1 MRVDAEQTRQL
12 EFAHALLE
20 QIGVGII
27 SCDAHGENWVRNAA
41 SLAVLGLPDTGLRPE
56 QAAPLLDILTPEGRA
71 LPVDAYP
78 LLRTLR
84 GEDVAEAELMVGPAG
99 GPHRVVISCN
109 TQLRASDGRV
119 LGAVSALT
127 DVTAERAAQRQ
138 LVLAREE
145 ADRARTFYNAVL
157 AAMPDYVFVRD
168 LASGALVYGSHDRPV
183 LGMTT
188 ARMTELGPIH
198 AADLVHPEDRARLA
212 AVNVAAGDLQD
223 GQVLQIR
230 YRGRHAD
237 GSWRWMSRRITPF
250 RRDATGAVVEVL
262 GVLRDITDLVNVEE
276 AFRHAALHDSLTG
289 LPNRGLLMDR
299 LEASLS
305 RAVREG
311 RQVAV
316 LYCDLDGFKA
326 INDSSGHAAGDAVLR
341 EAARRLT
348 AALRR
353 HDTVGRLGG
362 DEFVVVLEPWHR
374 ADRPAT
380 DATDLPVALEVA
392 RRIQA
397 ALQEPI
403 DHDGSSHSIGVSI
416 GIAIGPTAGRPPQPD
431 GSDVSEANLLLQD
444 ADAAMY
450 RAKAGGKGRIVIG

>member
-1 MRVDAEQTRQL
+1 VDADQARQL
-12 EFAHALLE
+12 EFADALLR

-41 SLAVLGLPDTGLRPE
+41 SLAVLGLPDTDLRPE
-56 QAAPLLDILTPEGRA
+56 QAAPLLDVLTPEGRA

-78 LLRTLR
+78 LLRALR
-84 GEDVAEAELMVGPAG
+84 GEDVAEAELLVGPAG

-145 ADRARTFYNAVL
+145 ADRATTFYNAVL

-188 ARMTELGPIH
+188 ARMTELGPSS
-198 AADLVHPEDRARLA
+198 AADLVHPEDRARMA
-212 AVNVAAGDLQD
+212 AVNLAAGDLED

-250 RRDATGAVVEVL
+250 RRDATGTVVEVL
-262 GVLRDITDLVNVEE
+262 GVLRDITDVVSVEE

-289 LPNRGLLMDR
+289 LPNRALLMDR

-305 RAVREG
+305 RAIREG

-341 EAARRLT
+341 ETARRLT
-348 AALRR
+348 AALRQ
-353 HDTVGRLGG
+353 HDTVARLGG

-380 DATDLPVALEVA
+380 DATDLPVVLDVA

-397 ALQEPI
+397 ALHEPI
-403 DHDGSSHSIGVSI
+403 DHDGASHGIGVSI
-416 GIAIGPTAGRPPQPD
+416 GIAIAPAAERPPTP
-431 GSDVSEANLLLQD
+431 DVSAAVEANQLLQD

-450 RAKAGGKGRIVIG
+450 CAKAEGKGRIVIA